1 MSVHI
6 INVGVDYR
14 VTPLEMREKLTFS
27 EAASIRAMITLNK
40 EAHVLENIIL
50 STCNR
55 TEIFAVV
62 DDKEAGKQDIIKFFA
77 DWFQT
82 DCSEFMDYLRFLSD
96 EEEAIRHAFKLATGL
111 DSMVLGETQ
120 ILGQVRKAFL
130 KGQDL
135 KTTGKLFNELFKRV
149 ITFAKRAHKNT
160 AIGEQAVSISYM
172 AVELSKKVLGDIR
185 GKHAVIL
192 GAGEMGEL
200 SLKNLQG
207 AGVSDITVVN
217 RSFQRAEQLAEQFQA
232 IAATMTELAEVLAQ
246 TDIVI
251 SSTGAPDVILTK
263 EQLVSVQQKRNNK
276 PLILIDIA
284 VPRDIDE
291 AAGELD
297 NIYLYN
303 TDDLQYVVDENMES
317 RQEAA
322 IMIESQLEE
331 ELSSFKDWL
340 NMLDVVPIIK
350 ALREKSIC
358 IQERTLES
366 IYRKIPDLDDREV
379 KVLQKHMKSIVHQ
392 LLEQPIKQVKL
403 MGSKKQSEAAKEQFT
418 TIFGVEDQLLDDK

>member
-1 MSVHI
+1 MHI

-418 TIFGVEDQLLDDK
+418 TIFGLEDQLLDDK

>member
-1 MSVHI
+1 
-6 INVGVDYR
+6 
-14 VTPLEMREKLTFS
+14 
-27 EAASIRAMITLNK
+27 
-40 EAHVLENIIL
+40 
-50 STCNR
+50 
-55 TEIFAVV
+55 
-62 DDKEAGKQDIIKFFA
+62 
-77 DWFQT
+77 
-82 DCSEFMDYLRFLSD
+82 
-96 EEEAIRHAFKLATGL
+96 
-111 DSMVLGETQ
+111 
-120 ILGQVRKAFL
+120 
-130 KGQDL
+130 
-135 KTTGKLFNELFKRV
+135 
-149 ITFAKRAHKNT
+149 
-160 AIGEQAVSISYM
+160 
-172 AVELSKKVLGDIR
+172 LSKKVLGDVR
-185 GKHAVIL
+185 GKHAAIL

-217 RSFQRAEQLAEQFQA
+217 GSFQRAEQVAEQFQA
-232 IAATMTELAEVLAQ
+232 TAATMTEINQVLTQ
-246 TDIVI
+246 TDILI
-251 SSTGAPDVILTK
+251 SSTGATDVILTK
-263 EQLVSVQQKRNNK
+263 EQLASVQQKSNNK

-303 TDDLQYVVDENMES
+303 TDDLQYVADENMGS

-350 ALREKSIC
+350 ALREKSLC

-366 IYRKIPDLDDREV
+366 IYRKIPDLDDREM
-379 KVLQKHMKSIVHQ
+379 KVLRKHMKSIAHQ
-392 LLEQPIKQVKL
+392 LLEQPIKQVKV

-418 TIFGVEDQLLDDK
+418 TIFGLENQLLDDK